1 LVRMGNERVLRAR
14 FNDARFF
21 WDVDQKKKL
30 EERVEDLKHVTF
42 QAKLG
47 SYFEK
52 TERLIPIAAY
62 IAHGL
67 GAKVPATQRATRLC
81 KTDLTTDMVEEFT
94 DLQGIVGAIYDHYR
108 PLNMDGPLPTTL
120 EGLALSIADKIDTL
134 EQCFAIGMAPT
145 GSKDPFA
152 LRRAAQGVVRMIV
165 ERKLPLPLHHLVKK
179 NTPVEAF
186 LLDRVRYYFKDI
198 RGFQYDEVNAILA
211 SGSDDLVDIDSRL
224 TALSAVRPTENF
236 EPLAA
241 SFKRIQNILRQA
253 NYVAGGTVDPKLL
266 EPGAEADLYVEFTR
280 IRKIVNA
287 DRSKHDYKSA
297 LEAIASL
304 RPGVDL
310 FFDKVL
316 VNAPDE
322 TIRQNRLTLLNSLLT
337 EFSAIADFSEI
348 VTTH

>member
-1 LVRMGNERVLRAR
+1 LYARAQGE
-14 FNDARFF
+14 
-21 WDVDQKKKL
+21 W
-30 EERVEDLKHVTF
+30 EEVA
-42 QAKLG
+42 Q
-47 SYFEK
+47 
-52 TERLIPIAAY
+52 
-62 IAHGL
+62 
-67 GAKVPATQRATRLC
+67 
-81 KTDLTTDMVEEFT
+81 
-94 DLQGIVGAIYDHYR
+94 AIYDHYR

-165 ERKLPLPLHHLVKK
+165 ERKLPLPLHRLVPK

-186 LLDRVRYYFKDI
+186 LIDRVRYYFKDI
-198 RGFQYDEVNAILA
+198 RGFQYDEVNAVLA

-224 TALSAVRPTENF
+224 TALAEVRPTQNF

-253 NYVAGGTVDPKLL
+253 NYVPGGTLDPKLL
-266 EPGAEADLYVEFTR
+266 EASAEADLYAEFTR
-280 IRKIVNA
+280 VREAVNA

-297 LEAIASL
+297 LDAIASL
-304 RPGVDL
+304 RPKVDL

-337 EFSAIADFSEI
+337 EFSVIADFSEI